1 MVRMAGKGAVAAR
14 ERARLAKGKR
24 YADRAAREAKVE
36 DAVTEF
42 YLAADA
48 YEAALAAMTTARTTM
63 ATQVETLIGDL
74 KEPVAGVAVLCDITA
89 AQVRALRKEATT
101 ANAST
106 ATVDTETSPGQDPN
120 SAETTTPPAPES
132 GGAHSEDGA
141 AGERDDDETG
151 AAAEQKRAS

>member
-1 MVRMAGKGAVAAR
+1 
-14 ERARLAKGKR
+14 
-24 YADRAAREAKVE
+24 
-36 DAVTEF
+36 
-42 YLAADA
+42 
-48 YEAALAAMTTARTTM
+48 M

-89 AQVRALRKEATT
+89 AQVRALRKEAPA

-106 ATVDTETSPGQDPN
+106 ATGDTVDTETSPDQDPD
-120 SAETTTPPAPES
+120 SAETTTPPAPAP
-132 GGAHSEDGA
+132 GGTHNEDGT